1 MRAHIKPELRKCEHI
16 GGSARGYQRGSRIV
30 GNRGHG
36 HPDSGK
42 VVFYA
47 SPALA

>member
-1 MRAHIKPELRKCEHI
+1 MCIEAVLAAPN
-16 GGSARGYQRGSRIV
+16 GGTARGYQRASRIV

-36 HPDSGK
+36 HPDIGE